1 MAMAEWRR
9 LTLIGLS
16 ASNTRFRCRI
26 VGSRSSAQGHSVALP
41 KQLPAALGRGDRE
54 LSRSAAHVADWDRR
68 TRSTWSIQ
76 APFPAAAHIPHEAVA
91 QVVVCISLRLHPRW
105 RSSVIG
111 VPAIINCSC
120 AFHFIEQCALPKLLA
135 VLVGK
140 WEAIRFISDV

>member
-1 MAMAEWRR
+1 M
-9 LTLIGLS
+9 
-16 ASNTRFRCRI
+16 
-26 VGSRSSAQGHSVALP
+26 ALP

-54 LSRSAAHVADWDRR
+54 LSRSAAHVADWDWR
-68 TRSTWSIQ
+68 TRSSMVNSGAISCGSSY
-76 APFPAAAHIPHEAVA
+76 PHEAVA

-111 VPAIINCSC
+111 VLATINCSR

>member
-1 MAMAEWRR
+1 MASFNVNRFVRLKHPIFAAVLSVLDRVLKDVPWPCRSNCPRHWDAAIANYPGQR
-9 LTLIGLS
+9 LTLRIGIG
-16 ASNTRFRCRI
+16 AR
-26 VGSRSSAQGHSVALP
+26 
-41 KQLPAALGRGDRE
+41 DR
-54 LSRSAAHVADWDRR
+54 A
-68 TRSTWSIQ
+68 WSIQ

-111 VPAIINCSC
+111 VLAIINCSC